1 MTFDILDETT
11 LARLGNIDV
20 WVSVYWDEPYNTEG
34 SFSLEVRPTP
44 ENLALLRE
52 GRWVVRTDAAVKI
65 PMRICHRSNENE
77 DANLVVTGYPATWIY
92 TKRVSA
98 SAVKNEAAEAA
109 MLALAKAAAPW
120 PKLEVAEPKGFDT
133 TFEQQTSGATLFDYF
148 KTVGSACD
156 LGFRVIL
163 MGKNSAKKLMF
174 EVWRPTAD
182 PNNRFSTK
190 WGSLREASW
199 AFGDGSYANVA
210 LVLGAGEGS
219 SRAMVWVGDTD
230 AAGAERREM
239 IIDARDVQP
248 EDSETN
254 TSASYL
260 KRLADRGSLREAS
273 WAFGDGSYANVALV
287 LGAGEGSSRAM
298 VWVGDTDAAG
308 AERREMIIDARDVQP
323 EDSETNTSAS
333 YLKRLA
339 DRGASKLLEQLRT
352 GSIEMTLDADGLEPG
367 DVCFCSLPDLGYKA
381 TVRVA
386 DIIIQSQTDGTTRTA
401 RLGTPVWH
409 KI

>member
-52 GRWVVRTDAAVKI
+52 GRWVVRTDAAPHDRQNRKV
-65 PMRICHRSNENE
+65 HRRACQHAHAVQIVRH
-77 DANLVVTGYPATWIY
+77 ANLVVTGYPATWIY

-182 PNNRFSTK
+182 PNNRFSPR
-190 WGSLREASW
+190 W
-199 AFGDGSYANVA
+199 
-210 LVLGAGEGS
+210 
-219 SRAMVWVGDTD
+219 
-230 AAGAERREM
+230 
-239 IIDARDVQP
+239 
-248 EDSETN
+248 
-254 TSASYL
+254 
-260 KRLADRGSLREAS
+260 GSLREAS

>member
-1 MTFDILDETT
+1 MTFDVLDETT

-20 WVSVYWDEPYNTEG
+20 WVSVYWDEPYNSEG
-34 SFSLEVRPTP
+34 SFTLEVRPTE
-44 ENLALLRE
+44 ENLSLLRE
-52 GRWVVRTDAAVKI
+52 GRWLVRTDAAVKI

-92 TKRVSA
+92 TKRVSI
-98 SAVKNEAAEAA
+98 SAIKNENAEAA
-109 MLALAKAAAPW
+109 MLALAKAAKPW
-120 PKLEVAEPKGFDT
+120 PRLEVAEPKGFDT
-133 TFEQQTSGATLFDYF
+133 KFENQTSGAALFDYF

-156 LGFRVIL
+156 LGFRVVL
-163 MGKNSAKKLMF
+163 TGKNSAKKLLF

-182 PNNRFSTK
+182 PNNRFSPR

-210 LVLGAGEGS
+210 LVLGAGDTAAEG
-219 SRAMVWVGDTD
+219 AQ
-230 AAGAERREM
+230 RREM
-239 IIDARDVQP
+239 IIDARDIQP
-248 EDSETN
+248 EDGETVK
-254 TSASYL
+254 SDSYL
-260 KRLADRGSLREAS
+260 K
-273 WAFGDGSYANVALV
+273 
-287 LGAGEGSSRAM
+287 
-298 VWVGDTDAAG
+298 
-308 AERREMIIDARDVQP
+308 
-323 EDSETNTSAS
+323 
-333 YLKRLA
+333 KLA